1 MKFTLCILILFASPL
16 ILTAADETV
25 KENVH
30 ESVKDSKRAMRQ
42 ANRELEDKTCELV
55 NGKMVC
61 ALKKIKHSAE
71 KSVDKVQDAED

>member
-25 KENVH
+25 KENVQ
-30 ESVKDSKRAMRQ
+30 ESIKDSKRAMRQ
-42 ANRELEDKTCELV
+42 ANRELEEKTCELV

-71 KSVDKVQDAED
+71 KSVDKVQDAKD

>member
-1 MKFTLCILILFASPL
+1 MKFTLCFLILFASPL
-16 ILTAADETV
+16 ILIAADETV
-25 KENVH
+25 KENAK
-30 ESVKDSKRAMRQ
+30 ESINKSKRAMRQ

-71 KSVDKVQDAED
+71 KSVEKVQDAED